1 MKCKSILIVE
11 DDCDIREAF
20 EDFLTSEGFDVY
32 TAMNGKEGLEL
43 LKRIPGP
50 ALIFLDL
57 MMPVMNG
64 WEFLEAQKG
73 DHVIASLPV
82 VVVSALR
89 SDSVLG
95 KEQRPAQTAGYLKK
109 PISIDSIT
117 KIVSQYFD

>member
-1 MKCKSILIVE
+1 MRCKSILIVE
-11 DDCDIREAF
+11 DDREIREAF
-20 EDFLTSEGFDVY
+20 EEFLRSEGFDVY
-32 TAMNGKEGLEL
+32 AATNGREGLDL
-43 LKRIPGP
+43 LKSIPGP
-50 ALIFLDL
+50 SLIFLDL

-89 SDSVLG
+89 RGSVAGGDSRSDQAV
-95 KEQRPAQTAGYLKK
+95 GYLKK
-109 PISIDSIT
+109 PVSIDSIT

>member
-1 MKCKSILIVE
+1 MKCKCILIVE
-11 DDCDIREAF
+11 DDRDIREAF
-20 EDFLTSEGFDVY
+20 EDFLKAGGFEVY
-32 TAMNGKEGLEL
+32 TATNGREGLEL

-89 SDSVLG
+89 GDSVLATD
-95 KEQRPAQTAGYLKK
+95 QRPARTAGYLKK
-109 PISIDSIT
+109 PISIDTIT
-117 KIVSQYFD
+117 RIVGQYFD